1 MAYYNF
7 LRPHRALKLGKT
19 IRTPAVQAGLA
30 KRRLF
35 FRDVFTSQ
43 VALFLF
49 LLMVLVARY
58 ARLDLGSVQF
68 GHWRGNGS
76 TTLA

>member
-1 MAYYNF
+1 M
-7 LRPHRALKLGKT
+7 
-19 IRTPAVQAGLA
+19 QAGLA
-30 KRRLF
+30 KKRLS

-43 VALFLF
+43 VAFLF
-49 LLMVLVARY
+49 FLMVVVARY
-58 ARLDLGSVQF
+58 ARLDLRSAQF